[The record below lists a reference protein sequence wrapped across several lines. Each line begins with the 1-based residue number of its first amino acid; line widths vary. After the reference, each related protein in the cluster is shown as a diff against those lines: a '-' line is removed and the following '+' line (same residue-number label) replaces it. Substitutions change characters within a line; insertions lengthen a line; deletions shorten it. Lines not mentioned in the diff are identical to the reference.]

1 MERFGKG
8 LIIRRETPFKRGIY
22 VVTVTYGERFRFLE
36 QVIRGAFASGVD
48 KIIAVDNGSAPL
60 SRQALRKLEQDSDAK
75 VAVVAMPENLGSAS
89 GYKAG
94 MEFALNCS
102 DCEYVWLLDDDNQPA
117 EGALSEIF
125 SHYEKLVHIV
135 PPDRLV
141 LASLREDWI
150 HHRQIGQGM
159 PVCKAFPRRS
169 SFQWFHLL
177 DLPKRLIRYFHPEKT
192 GNTQGKVTSPVE
204 IPFAP
209 YGGLFFHKNVISRFG
224 YPDERFFVY
233 GDDTV
238 YTYRLTLGG
247 GRLFL
252 IPGSVI
258 LDVERMWRLSTEAKH
273 LFSALLIS
281 GSDLRVYYATRNQTY
296 FDRHLWARNHV
307 IYTLNKLAFF
317 VMLTVFACRYG
328 EWKRLAL
335 VARAVRQGEFGQLGR
350 NRDLKD

>member
-1 MERFGKG
+1 MM
-8 LIIRRETPFKRGIY
+8 ETPLKRGVC

-36 QVIRGAFASGVD
+36 QVVHGAFSNGVQ
-48 KIIAVDNGSAPL
+48 KIIVVDNGSAPL
-60 SRQALRKLEQDSDAK
+60 SKQALQKLKQDSDAK
-75 VAVVAMPENLGSAS
+75 VAVVTMPENLGSAS

-117 EGALSEIF
+117 ERALAEIF
-125 SHYEKLVHIV
+125 SHYEKLVHLA

-150 HHRQIGQGM
+150 HHKQIGQGM
-159 PVCKAFPRRS
+159 PVCTAFPRRS

-177 DLPKRLIRYFHPEKT
+177 DLPKRLIRYFHPGET
-192 GNTQGKVTSPVE
+192 ATAHEKVTSPVE

-209 YGGLFFHKNVISRFG
+209 YGGLFFHKKVISRFG

-238 YTYRLTLGG
+238 YTYRLTLEG

-281 GSDLRVYYATRNQTY
+281 GTDFRVYYATRNQTY
-296 FDRHLWARNHV
+296 FDKHLWAKNQV

-317 VMLTVFACRYG
+317 AVLTVFAGRYG

-335 VARAVRQGEFGQLGR
+335 ITRAVRHGEFEHLGR
-350 NRDLKD
+350 LRELEDRVFDGHAGCR